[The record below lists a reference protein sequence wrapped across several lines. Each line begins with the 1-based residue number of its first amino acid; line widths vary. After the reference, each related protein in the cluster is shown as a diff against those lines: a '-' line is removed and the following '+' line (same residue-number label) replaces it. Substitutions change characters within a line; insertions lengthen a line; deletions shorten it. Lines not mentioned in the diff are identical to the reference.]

1 MKSLRA
7 HKYGLLAV
15 VLGIVTTIGWADSP
29 IQWRGSK
36 GWEPESAYCRL
47 YDAKHVETIKGTVQ
61 RVEKIV
67 PMEGMG
73 EGVYMMLQTGTE
85 ILPVH
90 LGPKEYV
97 EKQPIQ
103 FLAGDVVDVT
113 GSRVSCNGKPA
124 FLAAVVKRGTDTAKY
139 RSLKGIPGWAA
150 PTSPKQ

>member
-1 MKSLRA
+1 MKKSLITR
-7 HKYGLLAV
+7 YGMLV
-15 VLGIVTTIGWADSP
+15 FGFGILTRFTWADSP

-73 EGVYMMLQTGTE
+73 DGVYMMLQTGADT
-85 ILPVH
+85 LPIH
-90 LGPKEYV
+90 LGPKDYV

-103 FLAGDVVDVT
+103 FLAGDVVEVT

-124 FLAAVVKRGTDTAKY
+124 FLAAVVKRGTDTVNY
-139 RSLKGIPGWAA
+139 RTLKGIPSWAA
-150 PTSPKQ
+150 VPR

>member
-1 MKSLRA
+1 VIPKMNR
-7 HKYGLLAV
+7 KYVLFAV
-15 VLGIVTTIGWADSP
+15 LVGVASTSGWGDSP

-47 YDAKHVETIKGTVQ
+47 YDAKHVETVKGTVV
-61 RVEKIV
+61 RVEDIV

-73 EGVYMMLQTGTE
+73 NGVYMTLQTATE
-85 ILPVH
+85 TLPIH

-103 FLAGDVVDVT
+103 FLPGDVVEVT

-124 FLAAVVKRGTDTAKY
+124 FLAAIVKRGTDVVKY
-139 RSLKGIPGWAA
+139 RSRKGIPGWAA
-150 PTSPKQ
+150 TSPH